1 MNPTPP
7 PGPLE
12 VVVHSGPADLW
23 VILAGLG
30 PLAVLI
36 AALLAFYINW
46 RTLAQRTSADRTAL
60 DQKRDA
66 DEQALRQK
74 TEADSRA
81 EWWRRTQW
89 ALDRALDQDEG
100 TKALGLATLNVLAG
114 SELARTEE
122 LELFDAAW
130 EYVPGADDG
139 DRTVSVGS
147 PGHKGVQTR
156 PGAASAPDGKVTP
169 AEQRVKV
176 AAARLRVTLDERLGR
191 VTPPQATALAKEPI

>member
-12 VVVHSGPADLW
+12 VVVHSGPADWW

-36 AALLAFYINW
+36 AALLAFYINS
-46 RTLAQRTSADRTAL
+46 RTLAQRTSADKTAL
-60 DQKRDA
+60 DQKREA

-100 TKALGLATLNVLAG
+100 TKALGLATLNVLAR
-114 SELARTEE
+114 SELARAEE

-130 EYVPGADDG
+130 ENVAGGDDW
-139 DRTVSVGS
+139 TVSAGS
-147 PGHKGVQTR
+147 PEHKDVQAR
-156 PGAASAPDGKVTP
+156 PNAASARDGKVTR
-169 AEQRVKV
+169 AAHRVQV
-176 AAARLRVTLDERLGR
+176 AAARLRVTLDKRLGR
-191 VTPPQATALAKEPI
+191 LTPPQTKALAKEPT

>member
-12 VVVHSGPADLW
+12 VVVHSGPADWW

-46 RTLAQRTSADRTAL
+46 RTLAQRTSADKTAL
-60 DQKRDA
+60 DQKREA

-114 SELARTEE
+114 SELARAEE

-130 EYVPGADDG
+130 EYVPGGDDW
-139 DRTVSVGS
+139 TVSAGS
-147 PGHKGVQTR
+147 PEHRDVQPPR
-156 PGAASAPDGKVTP
+156 NAASAPDRNVTP
-169 AEQRVKV
+169 AEHRVQV

-191 VTPPQATALAKEPI
+191 ITPPQTTALAEERD

>member
-1 MNPTPP
+1 MNPPPP

-12 VVVHSGPADLW
+12 VVVDSGAADWW

-46 RTLAQRTSADRTAL
+46 RTLAQRTSADKTAL

-66 DEQALRQK
+66 DEQSLRQQ

-89 ALDRALDQDEG
+89 ALDRALDQDQG

-130 EYVPGADDG
+130 EYVPGGDDS
-139 DRTVSVGS
+139 DWTVSAGS
-147 PGHKGVQTR
+147 SEHKDVQAR
-156 PGAASAPDGKVTP
+156 PNAASAPDGKVTP
-169 AEQRVKV
+169 ADYRVQV

-191 VTPPQATALAKEPI
+191 VTPPQTTALAKELN